1 MGAALFHAAGIPT
14 VNYGP
19 GGAGAHEAVEW
30 VEFVRRARGAKP
42 LLGNGRQHEWRTC
55 FQVSPAAS
63 KISPAS
69 SISPPSN
76 AAKGLAS

>member
-42 LLGNGRQHEWRTC
+42 LLGNVACESARTC
-55 FQVSPAAS
+55 SDG
-63 KISPAS
+63 
-69 SISPPSN
+69 PPLQFPLQSRCHYSRRPN
-76 AAKGLAS
+76 IK